1 MPYGYLNQLP
11 PAKRHTPKGK
21 AEQKKNAKKV
31 GLIAGVIGLFTAFL
45 VRRRKNRG
53 SVGAQ

>member
-31 GLIAGVIGLFTAFL
+31 GLIAGVIGLFTAFFI
-45 VRRRKNRG
+45 RRRKNRG
-53 SVGAQ
+53 SAGAQ